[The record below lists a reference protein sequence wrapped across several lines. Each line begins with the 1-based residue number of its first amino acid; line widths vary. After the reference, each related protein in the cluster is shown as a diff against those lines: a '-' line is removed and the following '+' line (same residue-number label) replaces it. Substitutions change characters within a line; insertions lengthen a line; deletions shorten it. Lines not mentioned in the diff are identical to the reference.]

1 MCTKAVVIGE
11 IRGEHMPEMLLV
23 EDDDMIEHLTTDTP
37 DKPLAVGILPWTAR
51 GDLHFFDPQMCD
63 P

>member
-1 MCTKAVVIGE
+1 
-11 IRGEHMPEMLLV
+11 MPEMLLI
-23 EDDDMIEHLTTDTP
+23 EDDDLIEHLTTDTP